1 MSIHDDRHIPPAAS
15 ALGTKYI
22 AVDGIADLADDFDQV
37 ALVVD
42 WLDACR
48 NRDLAAL
55 LDLYADDARLACRCG
70 EAKVSEGRAELESYW
85 RPRLDAVV
93 PTAFGLEEI
102 TPSAESVVLDYLS
115 YDGKPV
121 RIVFTFSRDG
131 KILRTDCAPAGQAP
145 SDV

>member
-1 MSIHDDRHIPPAAS
+1 MSIHDDRHSTSRVGAWDEV
-15 ALGTKYI
+15 YR
-22 AVDGIADLADDFDQV
+22 VDGIADLAEDFDQV

-55 LDLYADDARLACRCG
+55 LDLYADNARLECQCG

-85 RPRLDAVV
+85 RPRLNVV
-93 PTAFGLEEI
+93 APTAFGLEEI

-115 YDGKPV
+115 HEGKPV

-131 KILRTDCAPAGQAP
+131 KILRTDCAPVAQA
-145 SDV
+145 SSEV